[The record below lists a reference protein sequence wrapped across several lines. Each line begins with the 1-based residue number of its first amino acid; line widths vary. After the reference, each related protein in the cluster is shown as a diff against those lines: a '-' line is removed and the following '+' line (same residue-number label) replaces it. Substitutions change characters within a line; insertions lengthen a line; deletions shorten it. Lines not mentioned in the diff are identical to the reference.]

1 MTQRLEQFAGGM
13 PSTSGGSDGEVSA
26 VPAENQSL
34 AESPVSS
41 SLPSMPATLSLGP
54 EVHCGLNDGTSITSN
69 CVTLPPQGQR
79 VSGPEVKMARR
90 RFQKGS
96 IRCRGNRWEVR
107 WREDVVLANGTT
119 KREQRTTFLGT
130 VEEFP
135 TKRLAE
141 REATSFLAPVNRLDY
156 RPVKRATFAEFAESW
171 QNQVIDLL
179 KPSTAK
185 VMASHL
191 RFHLVPAFGRMR
203 LDEMGQEQVQAFVGK
218 LAKGRS
224 RHTVLNVLGT
234 LASILSVARKWGY
247 AVAGFQQRDLVIPC
261 PKPGKPGRFFTP
273 EQMRSILELASEP
286 WYTIFALA
294 AMTGLRPGE
303 VLGLSIDDLDFEQRL
318 IFVRCSA
325 WCSHLILPKSKRSVA
340 TVPMPGPLAEVLTN
354 YLASW
359 RPNEKRLLFSNR
371 RGNPYSENKVVQ
383 KRLWPILDALSIP
396 RCGMHAFR
404 HGHGSLMHSS
414 GASLKVAQ
422 AQLRHADASTT
433 SRYYLHVI
441 GSEQRDAAENVARI
455 LCPGVA
461 RPERKSIHVN

>member
-1 MTQRLEQFAGGM
+1 MTGSPKQFAGGTL
-13 PSTSGGSDGEVSA
+13 SDDGRNGGASV
-26 VPAENQSL
+26 VPIKNQSSAGSSRFSSRSSIPAL
-34 AESPVSS
+34 VSC
-41 SLPSMPATLSLGP
+41 GP
-54 EVHCGLNDGTSITSN
+54 DELCGVSVGVSITPN
-69 CVTLPPQGQR
+69 CARLPAQGQR
-79 VSGPEVKMARR
+79 VSGPGVNMARR
-90 RFQKGS
+90 RYQKGS
-96 IRCRGNRWEVR
+96 IRRRGNQWTLR
-107 WREDVVLANGTT
+107 WREDVLLADGTT
-119 KREQRTTFLGT
+119 KREQRTTLLGT
-130 VEEFP
+130 VEEFK

-141 REATSFLAPVNRLDY
+141 REATSFLARVNRLDY
-156 RPVKRATFAEFAESW
+156 RPVKRATFEEFARSW
-171 QNQVIDLL
+171 GNQVIDLL

-203 LDEMGQEQVQAFVGK
+203 LDEMGQEQVQAFVGT

-234 LASILSVARKWGY
+234 LASILKLARKWGY
-247 AVAGFQQRDLVIPC
+247 AVAGFQQIDLVIPC
-261 PKPGKPGRFFTP
+261 SKPGKPGRFFTA
-273 EQMRSILELASEP
+273 EQVRSILALASEP
-286 WYTIFALA
+286 WRTIFALG

-303 VLGLSIDDLDFEQRL
+303 VLGLSIDDLDFEQGL
-318 IFVRCSA
+318 IFVRRSA
-325 WCSHLILPKSKRSVA
+325 WYSHLISPKSNRSVA

-359 RPNEKRLLFSNR
+359 APNEKRLLFSNR

-441 GSEQRDAAENVARI
+441 GSEQRDAAEKVARI
-455 LCPGVA
+455 LCPDVA
-461 RPERKSIHVN
+461 KSERKSLRVN

>member
-1 MTQRLEQFAGGM
+1 MTEKPEQFAGGVLHD
-13 PSTSGGSDGEVSA
+13 SGSNGEVSA
-26 VPAENQSL
+26 GFAENQSC
-34 AESPVSS
+34 AENA
-41 SLPSMPATLSLGP
+41 SLPSLSSVLAVPLGSPGMPCRGNLGASITLNCATLSA
-54 EVHCGLNDGTSITSN
+54 
-69 CVTLPPQGQR
+69 QGQR
-79 VSGPEVKMARR
+79 ASGPEVKMARR
-90 RFQKGS
+90 RYQKGS
-96 IRCRGNRWEVR
+96 IRRRGNQWTLR
-107 WREDVVLANGTT
+107 WREDVLLADGTT
-119 KREQRTTFLGT
+119 KREQRTTLLGT

-135 TKRLAE
+135 TKRLAD
-141 REATSFLAPVNRLDY
+141 REATSFLARVNRLDY

-171 QNQVIDLL
+171 RNQVIDLL

-224 RHTVLNVLGT
+224 RHTILNVLGT
-234 LASILSVARKWGY
+234 LASILKRARKWGY
-247 AVAGFQQRDLVIPC
+247 AVAGFQQSDLVIPC
-261 PKPGKPGRFFTP
+261 SKPGKPGRFFTA
-273 EQMRSILELASEP
+273 EQVRSILALASEP
-286 WYTIFALA
+286 WRTIFALA

-303 VLGLSIDDLDFEQRL
+303 VLGLSIDDLDFEQGL
-318 IFVRCSA
+318 VFVRRSA
-325 WCSHLILPKSKRSVA
+325 WYSHLISPKSNRSVA

-383 KRLWPILDALSIP
+383 HRLWPILDALSIP

-404 HGHGSLMHSS
+404 HGLGSLLHSS

-422 AQLRHADASTT
+422 TQLRHADASTT

-441 GSEQRDAAENVARI
+441 GSEQRDAAERVARI
-455 LCPGVA
+455 LCPDV
-461 RPERKSIHVN
+461 PKSERKSVHVN